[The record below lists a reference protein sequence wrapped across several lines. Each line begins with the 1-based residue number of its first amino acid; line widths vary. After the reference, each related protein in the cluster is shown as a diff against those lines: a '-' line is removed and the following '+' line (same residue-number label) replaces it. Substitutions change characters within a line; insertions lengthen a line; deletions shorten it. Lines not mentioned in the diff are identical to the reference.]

1 MGFVIKVRKS
11 NMNHFYVESDGL
23 KIAAETFGA
32 GEPLIFAHGLT
43 GNRHAIRRQFESLA
57 DRYRL
62 VIFDQRGHCDS
73 TPVTDPTL
81 YDPSRMA
88 DDMRAVLDH
97 LKIDRAIVGGE
108 SMGAATALLF
118 ALKYPPRVEKLLLT
132 APAFGDSFNPS
143 RQGLQ
148 EMGDNVRRLGI
159 EGFLTFNAA
168 ERQRLGL
175 KWPADVVEIVATLLR
190 SHDVVS
196 LATALRAVADWQLF
210 ADLSDITKLKF
221 PVCILA
227 WENDPLH
234 PFDLA
239 QRLAVTF
246 HQAQLKMLPPL
257 PAIFQ
262 TPQIVGELYKK
273 FLESR

>member
-1 MGFVIKVRKS
+1 MDRF
-11 NMNHFYVESDGL
+11 FVESDGL
-23 KIAAETFGA
+23 NIAAETFGV

-57 DRYRL
+57 DHYRL

-73 TPVTDPTL
+73 TPVTDPAL
-81 YDPSRMA
+81 FAPARMA

-97 LKIDRAIVGGE
+97 LKIDHAVVGGE

-118 ALKYPPRVEKLLLT
+118 ALKHPQRVEKLLLT

-148 EMGDNVRRLGI
+148 EMGDNVKRLGI

-175 KWPADVVEIVATLLR
+175 KWPPDVAEIVANLLR
-190 SHDVVS
+190 SHDATS
-196 LATALRAVADWQLF
+196 LAVALRAVADWQLF
-210 ADLSDITKLKF
+210 TDLSEVTKLKC
-221 PVCILA
+221 PVCVLA

-234 PFDLA
+234 PIELA
-239 QRLAVTF
+239 RRLAATLPD
-246 HQAQLKMLPPL
+246 AQLEILPPL

-262 TPQIVGELYKK
+262 TPQVVGGLYRK
-273 FLESR
+273 FLERQ

>member
-1 MGFVIKVRKS
+1 
-11 NMNHFYVESDGL
+11 MNHFYVESDGL

-32 GEPLIFAHGLT
+32 GAPLVFAHGLT
-43 GNRHAIRRQFESLA
+43 GNRQAIRRQFESLA
-57 DRYRL
+57 DRYRI

-73 TPVTDPTL
+73 SPVIDPAL

-97 LKIDRAIVGGE
+97 LKIDRAIIGGE

-118 ALKYPPRVEKLLLT
+118 ALKYPQRVEKLLLT

-148 EMGDNVRRLGI
+148 EMGENVKRLGI
-159 EGFLTFNAA
+159 EEFLIFNAA

-175 KWPADVVEIVATLLR
+175 KWPADVAEIVANLLR
-190 SHDVVS
+190 SHDAAS
-196 LATALRAVADWQLF
+196 LATALCAVADWHLF
-210 ADLSDITKLKF
+210 ADFSDVAKLKC
-221 PVCILA
+221 PTCILA

-239 QRLAVTF
+239 RRLAATLPN
-246 HQAQLKMLPPL
+246 AQLETLPPL

-262 TPQIVGELYKK
+262 TPQVVGRLYEN
-273 FLESR
+273 FLEETL

>member
-1 MGFVIKVRKS
+1 
-11 NMNHFYVESDGL
+11 MNPFYVESDGL
-23 KIAAETFGA
+23 KIAAETFGV

-73 TPVTDPTL
+73 SPVIDPAL
-81 YDPSRMA
+81 YAPARMA

-108 SMGAATALLF
+108 SMGAATALIF
-118 ALKYPPRVEKLLLT
+118 ALKYPQRVEKLLLT
-132 APAFGDSFNPS
+132 APAFGDSFNPN

-159 EGFLTFNAA
+159 EGFLIFNAA

-175 KWPADVVEIVATLLR
+175 KWPADVAEIVANLLR
-190 SHDVVS
+190 SHDAAS
-196 LATALRAVADWQLF
+196 LATALRAVADWHLF
-210 ADLSDITKLKF
+210 TDLSDVAKLKC

-239 QRLAVTF
+239 RRLAATLPT
-246 HQAQLKMLPPL
+246 AQLKMLPPL

-262 TPQIVGELYKK
+262 TPQVVGELYKI
-273 FLESR
+273 FLEERL

>member
-1 MGFVIKVRKS
+1 MD
-11 NMNHFYVESDGL
+11 HFFVESDGL

-32 GEPLIFAHGLT
+32 GTPLVFAHGLT

-57 DRYRL
+57 DRYRM

-73 TPVTDPTL
+73 TPVTDPAF
-81 YDPSRMA
+81 YDPHRMA
-88 DDMRAVLDH
+88 DDMCAVLDH

-118 ALKYPPRVEKLLLT
+118 ALKHPQRVEKLLLT

-148 EMGDNVRRLGI
+148 EMGDNVKRLGI
-159 EGFLTFNAA
+159 EGFLIFNAA

-175 KWPADVVEIVATLLR
+175 KWPADVAEIVAGLLR
-190 SHDVVS
+190 SHDAAS
-196 LATALRAVADWQLF
+196 IATALRAVADWQLF
-210 ADLSDITKLKF
+210 TDLSEVAKLKC
-221 PVCILA
+221 PVCVLA

-239 QRLAVTF
+239 RRLATTLPN
-246 HQAQLKMLPPL
+246 ARLEMLPPL

-262 TPQIVGELYKK
+262 TPHIVGELYKN
-273 FLESR
+273 FLEGRL

>member
-1 MGFVIKVRKS
+1 VNR
-11 NMNHFYVESDGL
+11 FYVESDGL
-23 KIAAETFGA
+23 KIAAETSGA
-32 GEPLIFAHGLT
+32 GAPLVFAHGLT
-43 GNRHAIRRQFESLA
+43 GNRHAIYRQFVPLV

-73 TPVTDPTL
+73 TPVTDPAL
-81 YDPSRMA
+81 YDTSRMA

-97 LKIDRAIVGGE
+97 LKIDRAVVGGE
-108 SMGAATALLF
+108 SMGAATSLLF
-118 ALKYPPRVEKLLLT
+118 ALKYPQRVEKLLLT
-132 APAFGDSFNPS
+132 APAFGDSHNPS

-148 EMGDNVRRLGI
+148 EMGDNLRRLGI

-175 KWPADVVEIVATLLR
+175 KWPADVAELVATLLR
-190 SHDVVS
+190 SHDAAS

-210 ADLSDITKLKF
+210 DDLSDVANLKC

-239 QRLAVTF
+239 QRLAATLPN
-246 HQAQLKMLPPL
+246 AQLEMLPPL

-262 TPQIVGELYKK
+262 TPQLVGELYKK
-273 FLESR
+273 FLERQ